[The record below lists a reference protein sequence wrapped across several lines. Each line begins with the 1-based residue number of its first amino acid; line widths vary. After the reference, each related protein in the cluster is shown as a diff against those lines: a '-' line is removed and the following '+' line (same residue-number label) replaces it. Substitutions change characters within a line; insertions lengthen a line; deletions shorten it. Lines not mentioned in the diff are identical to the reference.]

1 MDNYDRY
8 APPKAPIGELPDG
21 ASISFITLYWSGRGK
36 LWKIYWLYGIAGGWV
51 VGILSG
57 ILAGLSGVS
66 IRAIMAVFLPFNIW
80 VLVSVWR
87 CAFNAD
93 SRTWGY
99 IARVLTLIGFTMLL
113 YHIVSGRS
121 LIGALVAR

>member
-8 APPKAPIGELPDG
+8 APPKAPIGDLPDG

-80 VLVSVWR
+80 VLVSIWR

-99 IARVLTLIGFTMLL
+99 IARVLTLIGFTVLL